1 MIGAVL
7 NSCASI
13 AVLPTR
19 GGGSGWMRR
28 PILQTSGIR
37 QWHVLPWCVRQP
49 TRARATFHFR
59 GHWALRCVLADV
71 FCTCCLL
78 CFHACEL
85 DLNSRTRIRADS
97 APSSTNTSQLSRTP
111 PASPLHRNDPATNA
125 KRLPALTK
133 HDNAKTRRKLA
144 ARGSTSTWAL
154 RTRAAMRCTP
164 RARVREATVVAA
176 VHSRSNALV
185 LRPTHTL
192 RRPHT
197 PPTKTSTTPH
207 AVTQTHKPQQC
218 TPSSSSPRPSAPPR
232 PSRPRPPPR
241 PRRRSRRCTTR
252 RRSTT
257 CSRSRAS

>member
-1 MIGAVL
+1 MVIGAVL

-28 PILQTSGIR
+28 PILQTSGMR
-37 QWHVLPWCVRQP
+37 CPGASDRP
-49 TRARATFHFR
+49 RARATFHFR

-133 HDNAKTRRKLA
+133 HDNAKTR
-144 ARGSTSTWAL
+144 
-154 RTRAAMRCTP
+154 
-164 RARVREATVVAA
+164 
-176 VHSRSNALV
+176 
-185 LRPTHTL
+185 
-192 RRPHT
+192 
-197 PPTKTSTTPH
+197 
-207 AVTQTHKPQQC
+207 
-218 TPSSSSPRPSAPPR
+218 
-232 PSRPRPPPR
+232 
-241 PRRRSRRCTTR
+241 
-252 RRSTT
+252 
-257 CSRSRAS
+257 